1 MFAFLSAGADAKAST
16 RGGGAR
22 QRDDGA
28 PLETLAQLGD
38 ALHGVGAAVVTVN
51 TAELVVVQTARVGVG
66 GVNGP

>member
-1 MFAFLSAGADAKAST
+1 MGPDAKAST
-16 RGGGAR
+16 QRGGAR

-38 ALHGVGAAVVTVN
+38 ALHGVGAAVAGSVN

-66 GVNGP
+66 CVNGR